1 MMFIISGLHWRRA
14 EGTRADG
21 AFVVANVR
29 NSGGM
34 ARQCPTQLLAQKEE
48 VVAFLIEA
56 VVVVASVVAVMVAEA
71 PVAVVGVGVGVGVEV
86 EIEVVVVVVVVIV
99 VVVVG
104 VGVGLGVG
112 VGVGA
117 GAGVGGYRG
126 GTG

>member
-34 ARQCPTQLLAQKEE
+34 ARQCPTQLLAQKE

-104 VGVGLGVG
+104 VGLG

-126 GTG
+126 GKG